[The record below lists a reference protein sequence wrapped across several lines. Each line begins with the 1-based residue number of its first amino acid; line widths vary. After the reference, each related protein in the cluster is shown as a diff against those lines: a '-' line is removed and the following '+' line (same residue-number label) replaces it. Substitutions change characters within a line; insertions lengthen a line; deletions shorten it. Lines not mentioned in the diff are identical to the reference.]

1 MRTELTRIMNWNS
14 RLAGSK
20 CPLTGISD
28 NHLSKTFHLK
38 IWVTMEWNTHFSLRG
53 SNRQLEEKKNCL
65 LLTDLTWHITSSSGT
80 AAPQLHITYPLTY
93 ITTPFGHPKAM
104 FKTEL
109 LTFPALPPNEFHPQS
124 SPYNSIQTDGAQAK
138 NLKTTLDSY
147 FSLNSTSNPSVNPTG

>member
-1 MRTELTRIMNWNS
+1 MYSKENEKTYFLIMES
-14 RLAGSK
+14 RNF
-20 CPLTGISD
+20 IFWD
-28 NHLSKTFHLK
+28 EE
-38 IWVTMEWNTHFSLRG
+38 WV
-53 SNRQLEEKKNCL
+53 
-65 LLTDLTWHITSSSGT
+65 
-80 AAPQLHITYPLTY
+80 AAAHPLTY